1 MKSILFV
8 INTMGMGGG
17 ERALLELLKYIDLKR
32 YKVSIFILTGQGELI
47 QQIPKEVNI
56 LNKEYFPISVLS
68 HIGRMRLARTVIK
81 DLFIKGVV
89 FTRSGYIMKNLR
101 LMVAEGNLKIEK
113 ILWKIISDGAQ
124 KFEQEFDL
132 AVAYLEGGSTYY
144 VASHVKAKKKA
155 AFIHINYK
163 DAGYGRSLDEDC
175 YSTYDRIFAVSGNVK
190 RVFLSIYPEYKDKT
204 TVCFN
209 LIDREKIINKANL
222 KGGFSDKYS
231 GFRILTVGRLVTQK
245 ALDIAIE
252 TMRILKCT
260 GKPFRWYVLGEGKLR
275 KKLEEKIH
283 TFGLD
288 EDFILLGTVD
298 NPFPYYRQCNLYVHT
313 ARFEGKSVAIEEA
326 QILGCAILASEYNGV
341 EEQIKNG
348 VDGTI
353 CKLEPETL
361 AKEILIFFENPQKVK
376 AYGDAASSRRQTDN
390 LIEINKLMELL

>member
-163 DAGYGRSLDEDC
+163 DA
-175 YSTYDRIFAVSGNVK
+175 
-190 RVFLSIYPEYKDKT
+190 
-204 TVCFN
+204 
-209 LIDREKIINKANL
+209 
-222 KGGFSDKYS
+222 
-231 GFRILTVGRLVTQK
+231 
-245 ALDIAIE
+245 
-252 TMRILKCT
+252 
-260 GKPFRWYVLGEGKLR
+260 
-275 KKLEEKIH
+275 
-283 TFGLD
+283 
-288 EDFILLGTVD
+288 
-298 NPFPYYRQCNLYVHT
+298 
-313 ARFEGKSVAIEEA
+313 
-326 QILGCAILASEYNGV
+326 
-341 EEQIKNG
+341 
-348 VDGTI
+348 
-353 CKLEPETL
+353 
-361 AKEILIFFENPQKVK
+361 
-376 AYGDAASSRRQTDN
+376 
-390 LIEINKLMELL
+390 